1 MGMND
6 IAKRVLICNC
16 EGTLPLDNAAL
27 NEQLPGVK
35 TPECHQ
41 LCIAQI
47 DRFEHEL
54 GDRSP
59 LIVACTVQAPVF
71 LEAAA
76 EHEGA
81 PPLTFVNIREKA
93 GWSRE
98 GDQAGAKIA
107 ALLAEAAFD
116 LPQITSVQMHSD
128 GHVLVIGTDD
138 IAVDAARQLAASLE
152 VTLLLSA
159 AGAEIAP
166 TGLSDLPVF
175 QGRVTGARGHL
186 GAFRVEVDGLKLAAP
201 SSRGRLEFSVAAALD
216 EIAADLILDLRR
228 DAPLV
233 TAPEKRDGYFNPD
246 PHDPVGVQKALF
258 ALSDMVGD
266 FEKPQYVAYNPD
278 ICAHKRNG
286 VAGCTLCLDNCP
298 TGAILSSGD
307 QVDIDPFIC
316 AGCGACTALCP
327 SGAVSFRKP
336 PHFAA
341 SARLKVL
348 LGAYHGAGG
357 NGAVLFVH
365 DITHGEEV
373 IEIMARHYDGLPA
386 RVLPIAV
393 HSVAQCG
400 LEWLLAAVAFGAA
413 RVVLLQPPID
423 SSEFDGL
430 RRTLAL
436 AGHILGGLGYGED
449 IFLLLDEAD
458 PQAVHDR
465 LWSLQARS
473 GPAPLDFE
481 PSGNRRML
489 MRQVLGQLLGA
500 APAAVE
506 RMALPDGAPFGNI
519 RVNVDKCT
527 LCLACVSSCPAG
539 ALKDNP
545 DTPQLSFIEEN
556 CLQCGLCVATCPER
570 VITLEPRLDFT
581 VAAAQPRLV
590 KEEAPFACV
599 RCGKPFGTASSIEA
613 VIAKLVDNPAFA
625 EAGALE
631 RLRMCA
637 DCRVV
642 AMAEQVADP
651 LSGAP
656 RPLTRTT
663 DDYLRERDD
672 DDEGE

>member
-1 MGMND
+1 MID

-16 EGTLPLDNAAL
+16 EGTLPLDSAAL
-27 NEQLPGVK
+27 AGHMPGLK

-47 DRFEHEL
+47 DRFEREL
-54 GDRSP
+54 DDRSP

-71 LEAAA
+71 LDAASD
-76 EHEGA
+76 HERA

-116 LPQITSVQMHSD
+116 PPQVTSVQMHSD
-128 GHVLVIGTDD
+128 GHVLVIGSDD
-138 IAVDAARQLAASLE
+138 IALDAARQLTASLE
-152 VTLLLSA
+152 VTLLLSD
-159 AGAEIAP
+159 AGAEITPAN
-166 TGLSDLPVF
+166 LSDLPVY
-175 QGRVTGARGHL
+175 QGRIKDARGHL
-186 GAFRVEVDGLKLAAP
+186 GAFQVEVDGLKLAAP
-201 SSRGRLEFSVAAALD
+201 SSRARLEFSIAVAED

-228 DAPLV
+228 DVALV

-246 PHDPVGVQKALF
+246 PRDPVGVQKALLQ
-258 ALSDMVGD
+258 LSDMVGD
-266 FEKPQYVAYNPD
+266 FEKPRYVAYNPD

-286 VAGCTLCLDNCP
+286 VTGCTLCLDNCP

-307 QVDIDPFIC
+307 QVVIDPFIC

-327 SGAVSFRKP
+327 SGAVSFRQP
-336 PHFAA
+336 PHYAA
-341 SARLKVL
+341 IARLKVL
-348 LGAYHGAGG
+348 LQAYHGAGG
-357 NGAVLFVH
+357 GGAVLLVH
-365 DITHGEEV
+365 DLEHGEEV
-373 IEIMARHYDGLPA
+373 IDTMARHYDGLPA
-386 RVLPIAV
+386 RVLPFAV

-413 RVVLLQPPID
+413 RVVLLQPPND
-423 SSEFDGL
+423 PAEFDGL
-430 RRTLAL
+430 RRSLNL

-465 LWSLQARS
+465 LWSFEARS

-489 MRQVLGQLLGA
+489 MRQGLEQLHGA
-500 APAAVE
+500 APAAVDQ
-506 RMALPDGAPFGNI
+506 MALPDGAPFGTI
-519 RVNVDKCT
+519 RVDTDNCT
-527 LCLACVSSCPAG
+527 LCLACVSGCPAG
-539 ALKDNP
+539 ALIDNP
-545 DTPQLSFIEEN
+545 DYPQLRFIEDN
-556 CLQCGLCVATCPER
+556 CLQCGLCVATCPEK
-570 VITLEPRLDFT
+570 VISLEPRLDFT
-581 VAAAQPRLV
+581 QAAAEARLL
-590 KEEAPFACV
+590 KEEEPFACI
-599 RCGKPFGTASSIEA
+599 RCGKPYGVASSIEA

-625 EAGALE
+625 EDGALE

-637 DCRVV
+637 DCRVI
-642 AMAEQVADP
+642 AMSEQATDP
-651 LSGAP
+651 FAGAP

-663 DDYLRERDD
+663 DDYLSERDEDD
-672 DDEGE
+672 DDSE